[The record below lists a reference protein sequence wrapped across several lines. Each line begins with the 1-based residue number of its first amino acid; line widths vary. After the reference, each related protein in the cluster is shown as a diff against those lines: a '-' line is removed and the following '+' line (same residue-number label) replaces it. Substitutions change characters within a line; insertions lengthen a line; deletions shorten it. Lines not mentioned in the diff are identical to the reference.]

1 MQSDTERFM
10 SQRILI
16 IQGGGEGA
24 HAEDQALADYLI
36 QNLGS
41 HTEIVYPKFSGLE
54 TIDYPAWR
62 SQAIDVLKS
71 LGDEAIIVAHSLSG
85 PALLKV
91 LAEDKP
97 IHSIL
102 ALYLVAMPY
111 KCTDGE
117 WGTDEFAI
125 ATDFV
130 KNLPDI
136 QQVMLF
142 HSQDDEWVPFDHLS
156 LYAEK
161 WPEATIIPLDGR
173 GHSFM
178 KQEFSELTDA
188 IKSHIGGP

>member
-1 MQSDTERFM
+1 M
-10 SQRILI
+10 SQRILVL
-16 IQGGGEGA
+16 QGGGEGA
-24 HAEDQALADYLI
+24 YAEDQAFADYLI
-36 QNLGS
+36 QTLGN
-41 HTEIVYPKFSGLE
+41 HAEVVYPKFSGLE
-54 TIDYPAWR
+54 SIDYPVWR
-62 SQAIDVLKS
+62 SQAIDALKS
-71 LGDEAIIVAHSLSG
+71 LGDEAIVVAHSLGG

-97 IHSIL
+97 IHNIL

-130 KNLPDI
+130 ENLPDI
-136 QQVMLF
+136 QHVMLF
-142 HSQDDEWVPFDHLS
+142 HSQDDEWVPFDHLC

-161 WPEATIIPLDGR
+161 WPDAITVSLDGR

-178 KQEFSELTDA
+178 KQEFTELVDA
-188 IKSHIGGP
+188 IKSHISGS